1 MPKCWS
7 LSFNISPSNEYSGL
21 ISFRMDWLNLLSVQG
36 TLKSLLQH
44 HSSKA
49 SILWCSTFFIVQLS
63 SPYITTSL
71 VGTVNFSQLHVSSG
85 CCVACC
91 FLFVSPESENIPF
104 PCLMYRSLVIQK
116 LWGSL
121 YRSQSYHCLCQS
133 LFSMPVHIL
142 ASLSFPNSNLPSQ
155 FLLPLSGLQ
164 TENAPGYQVGQFRA
178 LHSVVHCYLTS
189 VTHL

>member
-1 MPKCWS
+1 
-7 LSFNISPSNEYSGL
+7 
-21 ISFRMDWLNLLSVQG
+21 MDWLNLLSVQG

-49 SILWCSTFFIVQLS
+49 TILWCSTFFIVQLS